1 MNAVEYYHSL
11 MEINHPFVLQKTIE
25 ENSEVFPINKVE
37 DVANM
42 NEIIYKV
49 ILILKAYNGDIE
61 GMKDMLNLKNLPMET
76 FDFISVL
83 KEEETIEEFYQ
94 DQASMMNEAEMF
106 YFKILA
112 DSTKKK

>member
-1 MNAVEYYHSL
+1 MNETEMNAVEYYHSL

-49 ILILKAYNGDIE
+49 ILLVLCSVVKKQEMDLFLIDVLLKQRY
-61 GMKDMLNLKNLPMET
+61 LNLLRRWLQNIVRQPQKFQT
-76 FDFISVL
+76 
-83 KEEETIEEFYQ
+83 
-94 DQASMMNEAEMF
+94 
-106 YFKILA
+106 
-112 DSTKKK
+112 